1 MKELCDACL
10 CIPSSETP
18 RIQESHELVGHIICA
33 RIEALMFGDQR
44 K

>member
-1 MKELCDACL
+1 MKELCDICL
-10 CIPSSETP
+10 CMPSDETP
-18 RIQESHELVGHIICA
+18 RIQESHELVSHIICA